1 MGDVESAVR
10 ESLKR
15 IISVSELAIEKKMDE
30 IVKKQSSTII
40 QRIITSLETE
50 AKLVSSKMLEE
61 FKEKLKSNL
70 QDTNMKTIE
79 DIFANNIKDILQ
91 EITNNN
97 FKKGGSRKYT
107 KKNIKKI
114 KKRHIRKTQ
123 KY

>member
-61 FKEKLKSNL
+61 FKEKLKNNL

>member
-50 AKLVSSKMLEE
+50 AKLVSTKMLEE

-91 EITNNN
+91 QITNNN

-114 KKRHIRKTQ
+114 KKGHIRKTQ